1 MKHFHPLVLVSIL
14 SVFTLPLSAQITLS
28 GALYAEN
35 FNTIGGGLPAGWS
48 VRNSATATNLG
59 TVATFTATPSPRAGT
74 GSGFKNYASA
84 NSLPT
89 TADDATQAAH
99 ADRALGVRQTGTAG
113 TGGDPG
119 AAFVLQIANTTGF
132 NNFSLQFNLQS
143 LDPLSP
149 RVTTWRV
156 DYGTGATPT
165 SFILVTSNP
174 ANPTT
179 GGTTFNNTP
188 VTVNFGSA
196 LDQIADNVWIRIVAL
211 NASTG
216 SSNRATSAIDD
227 VVLTYLSG
235 ADVTPPTVTA
245 LSPANNA
252 TDVSSNP
259 TAGITFSEAVQK
271 GIGNITVKR
280 VSDNAVVQT
289 YNVASASVTVAGSNV
304 SFPLT
309 LVANTAYYV
318 EMDAGAIKD
327 LAGNNFAGI
336 AGNTTWRFTTGT
348 RFFVAN
354 FNTCTSALTD
364 GFTQFSVTGA
374 QLWACTTFGRD
385 PNSTTASAPNAVQ
398 INGFAG
404 GTNVVNE
411 DWLISPAFN
420 LTSTTFPI
428 LTFWSRTAF
437 NGAPLLLKVSTNY
450 SGTGDPRTATW
461 TDINGRFPNL
471 ASDVWTEATNINLS
485 AFKKP
490 AVYIAW
496 VYNSSADDGARWT
509 IDDISLSNS
518 PTAPPAALSVSTNDV
533 QFGFVASGGNAVKTF
548 TVSGNDI
555 TTDITVTT
563 SGNFQVSADGTTF
576 GTNATFTQA
585 TSNNVPRTVFVRFS
599 PTQADQNY
607 TGTITIQTSS
617 LSTVVTPRGTSI
629 SPDKTLEVVNWNIEW
644 FGSTTLGPTNDALQ
658 EQNVKTILQNI
669 GADIYAV
676 AEIVDTARF
685 GALIRTLPGGYNYV
699 ISNFGSHTNT
709 AVNPAT
715 NYNDAQKLA
724 FVYKSNMFS
733 NITTTALLSKGI
745 NTATDASS
753 VNYNNWSSGRYPFMM
768 SADVTLQGVTRN
780 IKFILVHAKANTSP
794 TTTSY
799 QRRKDGA
806 DSLHAYLTANH
817 PTDNIIILG
826 DFNDDLDQTITAGI
840 TPPVTSYITF
850 FNDSVNFPALTLP
863 LSRAG
868 KKSTVSY
875 NDIIDHVIVSNE
887 MAAYYM
893 RQTANILTDV
903 SSMVS
908 SYGSTTSDHYPV
920 FTRYAFDPVILP
932 VTLVQFTGAKKG
944 STAELSWKTAQEVNT
959 KVFVVERSTDGST
972 FTEIGKMNAAGN
984 STSVRSYTFIDNTPA
999 IGRNFYR
1006 LKSIDKDDK
1015 FTTTGVI
1022 AIDFGKAVFVSLKP
1036 NPASN
1041 VVYVTMKNNADAATI
1056 QLVDLNGRIVKQ
1068 QFISF
1073 GAAQSIPVSLDGMAK
1088 GLYLLKVSTRKEMAT
1103 ERLII
1108 Q

>member
-1 MKHFHPLVLVSIL
+1 MKHFYPLFLLSIL
-14 SVFTLPLSAQITLS
+14 SVLTQALSAQITLS
-28 GALYAEN
+28 GASYTEN

-59 TVATFTATPSPRAGT
+59 TVATFTATPSTRAGT
-74 GSGFKNYASA
+74 GGGFKNYASA

-149 RVTTWRV
+149 RVTTWRI

-165 SFILVTSNP
+165 SFILVTTNP

-179 GGTTFNNTP
+179 GGTTFSNNV

-216 SSNRATSAIDD
+216 SGSRATSAIDD
-227 VVLTYLSG
+227 VVLTYLAG
-235 ADVTPPTVTA
+235 ADVTPPTVTT
-245 LSPANNA
+245 LSPANNV
-252 TDVSSNP
+252 TDVSINL
-259 TAGITFSEAVQK
+259 TATITFSETMQK

-280 VSDNAVVQT
+280 LSDNAVVQT
-289 YNVASASVTVAGSNV
+289 YNVASASVTVAGNNV

-309 LVANTAYYV
+309 LVANTGYYV
-318 EMDAGAIKD
+318 EVDAGAFKD

-354 FNTCTSALTD
+354 FNTCTAGLSD

-385 PNSTTASAPNAVQ
+385 PNSTTASAPNGLQ

-420 LTSTTFPI
+420 LTGTTFPI
-428 LTFWSRTAF
+428 LSFWSRTAF

-450 SGTGDPRTATW
+450 SGAGDPRTATW
-461 TDINGRFPNL
+461 TDVNGRFPNL
-471 ASDVWTEATNINLS
+471 ASDVWTEATNINLA
-485 AFKKP
+485 AFKQP
-490 AVYIAW
+490 NVYIAW
-496 VYNSSADDGARWT
+496 VYNSSGDDGARWT
-509 IDDISLSNS
+509 LDDISLNNS
-518 PTAPPAALSVSTNDV
+518 ATAPPAALTVSTNDV

-555 TTDITVTT
+555 TTDITVTA
-563 SGNFQVSADGTTF
+563 SGNFQVSADGITF
-576 GTNATFTQA
+576 GTIATYTQA
-585 TSNNVPRTVFVRFS
+585 TSNNIPRTVFVRFT

-607 TGTITIQTSS
+607 TGTVTVQTSS
-617 LSTVVTPRGTSI
+617 LSAVVTPRGTSVN
-629 SPDKTLEVVNWNIEW
+629 PDKTLEVVNWNIEW
-644 FGSTTLGPTNDALQ
+644 FGSPTLGPTNDALQ
-658 EQNVKTILQNI
+658 EQNARTIMQNI
-669 GADIYAV
+669 NADIYAV
-676 AEIVDTARF
+676 SEIVDTARL
-685 GALIRTLPGGYNYV
+685 GNLTRSLNGYSYV

-709 AVNPAT
+709 AVNPAA
-715 NYNDAQKLA
+715 NYANAQKLG
-724 FVYKSNMFS
+724 FIYKTNMFG
-733 NITTTALLSKGI
+733 NISTTALLSKGI
-745 NTATDASS
+745 NTAADASS

-768 SADVTLQGVTRN
+768 STDVTLQGVTKN
-780 IKFILVHAKANTSP
+780 IKFVVVHAKANTSP
-794 TTTSY
+794 TITSY

-806 DSLHAYLTANH
+806 DTLHAFLTANF
-817 PTDNIIILG
+817 PTDNIIVLG

-875 NDIIDHVIVSNE
+875 NDIIDHVVVSNE
-887 MAAYYM
+887 MAQFYM

-903 SSMVS
+903 TSMVS
-908 SYGSTTSDHYPV
+908 SYGTTTSDHYPV
-920 FTRYAFDPVILP
+920 FTRYAFDPAILP
-932 VTLVQFTGAKKG
+932 VTLLEFTGIRKG
-944 STAELSWKTAQEVNT
+944 NTAELQWKTAQEINT
-959 KVFVVERSTDGST
+959 KVFVVERSLDGRN
-972 FTEIGKMNAAGN
+972 FTEIGTMNAAGN
-984 STSVRSYTFIDNTPA
+984 SAVLRSYTFVDNTPA
-999 IGRNFYR
+999 NGRNFYR

-1022 AIDFGKAVFVSLKP
+1022 ALNFGTAVYVSLKP
-1036 NPASN
+1036 NPASS
-1041 VVYVTMKNNADAATI
+1041 VVYVTMKNSVEPATI
-1056 QLVDLNGRIVKQ
+1056 QLVDINGKIVKQ
-1068 QFISF
+1068 QFVSF
-1073 GAAQSIPVSLDGMAK
+1073 GAAQSIPVSLGGIAK
-1088 GLYLLKVSTRKEMAT
+1088 GIYLLKISTNKEVIS
-1103 ERLII
+1103 ERLLI